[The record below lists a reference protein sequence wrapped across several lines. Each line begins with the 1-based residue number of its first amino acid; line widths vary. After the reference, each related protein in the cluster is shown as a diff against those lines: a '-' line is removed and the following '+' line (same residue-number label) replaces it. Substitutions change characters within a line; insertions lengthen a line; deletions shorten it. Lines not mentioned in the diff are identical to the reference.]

1 MKQLS
6 DHSSDART
14 LLVCFSLALAFLI
27 PLRFYEMGEQM
38 ALGVQNQAVAEKV
51 NMALSLRMRNQQQ
64 LALNKQA
71 EQAVLGATTEE
82 QLTGKGCIDPANA
95 IDLSNS
101 MYDSLKVNGEPSPED
116 LVQYSRM
123 LDQIQARVC
132 KN

>member
-14 LLVCFSLALAFLI
+14 LLVCFSLALAFLL

-38 ALGVQNQAVAEKV
+38 ALDVQNQAVAEKV
-51 NMALSLRMRNQQQ
+51 SMALSLRLRNQQQ
-64 LALNKQA
+64 LALNQQA
-71 EQAVLGATTEE
+71 QEAVLGATTEE
-82 QLTGKGCIDPANA
+82 QLTGKGCIDPANVA
-95 IDLSNS
+95 ELSAS
-101 MYDSLKVNGEPSPED
+101 MLDSLKINGEPSPED

-123 LDQIQARVC
+123 LDQVEARVC